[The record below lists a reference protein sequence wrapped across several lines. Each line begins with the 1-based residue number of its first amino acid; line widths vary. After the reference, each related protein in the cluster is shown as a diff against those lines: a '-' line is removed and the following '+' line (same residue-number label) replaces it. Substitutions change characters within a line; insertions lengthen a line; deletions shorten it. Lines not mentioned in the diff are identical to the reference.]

1 MVQNHFIVIINNS
14 SPVSRWLFFN
24 AKWEYFFYLYYGE
37 IKLHFDEMMIMTVLY
52 LINTLN
58 WILIVPAHWNNS
70 SHVDM
75 SLHFD
80 TFWANQSLFLPLTV
94 ENLAE
99 KEANTNFICFCL
111 TWPEPNPWS
120 TALKASTLT
129 IKPPM
134 RFLQFQLNHYRI
146 HTIGVLYIYIYTHL
160 ISILFNIL

>member
-1 MVQNHFIVIINNS
+1 MPNENI
-14 SPVSRWLFFN
+14 
-24 AKWEYFFYLYYGE
+24 FFYLYYGE
-37 IKLHFDEMMIMTVLY
+37 IKLHFDEMMIMTALY

-99 KEANTNFICFCL
+99 KKQIQILYAFV
-111 TWPEPNPWS
+111 WPDLSQTHDLPHSRRAPY
-120 TALKASTLT
+120 
-129 IKPPM
+129 
-134 RFLQFQLNHYRI
+134 QLNHRWGCYNSSWI
-146 HTIGVLYIYIYTHL
+146 TIEYIQLEFYIYIYTHL

>member
-14 SPVSRWLFFN
+14 SPVSQWLFFN

-37 IKLHFDEMMIMTVLY
+37 IKLHFDEMMIMTALY
-52 LINTLN
+52 LINMLN

-80 TFWANQSLFLPLTV
+80 TV

-99 KEANTNFICFCL
+99 KKQIQILYAFV
-111 TWPEPNPWS
+111 WPD
-120 TALKASTLT
+120 LG
-129 IKPPM
+129 
-134 RFLQFQLNHYRI
+134 Q
-146 HTIGVLYIYIYTHL
+146 THDL
-160 ISILFNIL
+160 PHSRRAP

>member
-14 SPVSRWLFFN
+14 SPVSQWLFFN

-37 IKLHFDEMMIMTVLY
+37 IKLNFDEMMIMTALY

-99 KEANTNFICFCL
+99 KKQIQVLYAFVWPL
-111 TWPEPNPWS
+111 TWAKPMIYRTQGEHPN
-120 TALKASTLT
+120 
-129 IKPPM
+129 
-134 RFLQFQLNHYRI
+134 N
-146 HTIGVLYIYIYTHL
+146 
-160 ISILFNIL
+160 